1 MKSYKKNCYIIY
13 YLFYCFIIYSFI
25 GWSLET
31 ISTSLDNGFYVS
43 RGFLFG
49 PFCPIYGFGTLIII
63 VFLWPL
69 KHNTILLYIFSV
81 LSLTALEYF
90 TGIILLK
97 IFNTT
102 WWSYSGRAFN
112 ISGIISLNTSLIW
125 GLLAIIILYYI
136 HPFID
141 RFIKSIPLKFGI
153 KIFYLLLFFILSN
166 FVLSIYLALHIM

>member
-1 MKSYKKNCYIIY
+1 MKSYKKIYIKIY

-49 PFCPIYGFGTLIII
+49 PFCPIYGFGALIII
-63 VFLWPL
+63 LFLWPL
-69 KHNTILLYIFSV
+69 KQRILLLYIFSV
-81 LSLTALEYF
+81 LSLTTLEYF

-102 WWSYSGRAFN
+102 WWSYNGKAFN
-112 ISGIISLNTSLIW
+112 ISGLISLSTSLIW
-125 GLLAIIILYYI
+125 GVLAIIMLYYV
-136 HPFID
+136 HP
-141 RFIKSIPLKFGI
+141 IKE
-153 KIFYLLLFFILSN
+153 
-166 FVLSIYLALHIM
+166 